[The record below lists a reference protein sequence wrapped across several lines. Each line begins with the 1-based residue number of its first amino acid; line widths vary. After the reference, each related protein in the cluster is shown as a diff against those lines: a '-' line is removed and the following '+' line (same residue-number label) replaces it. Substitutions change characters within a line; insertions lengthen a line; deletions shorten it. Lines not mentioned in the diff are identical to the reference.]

1 MKECANRCVQIE
13 LIPSDLNLDLCE
25 KTQILTSKRT
35 TIVIWHG
42 LHWATVWI
50 HCGLNG
56 FRIPCG
62 ESFWK
67 PNPWFLWPLKI
78 YTSLHWLIDDLIMVL
93 KPNFILCFLLY
104 QEVSTDWR
112 ATNFINSH
120 SDCIFPIAL
129 LLGPQNIDKIKILWN
144 YSLWFTNVK
153 I

>member
-1 MKECANRCVQIE
+1 MRQQMRANWINPKWLKSWSLWE
-13 LIPSDLNLDLCE
+13 GSDSHLQAHHDHHDN
-25 KTQILTSKRT
+25 
-35 TIVIWHG
+35 VWHG

-50 HCGLNG
+50 HCGLNS
-56 FRIPCG
+56 FRIPCS
-62 ESFWK
+62 EIFWK
-67 PNPWFLWPLKI
+67 PNPWFLWPLQI

-129 LLGPQNIDKIKILWN
+129 LLGLQNIDKIKILWN
-144 YSLWFTNVK
+144 YSL
-153 I
+153 